1 MRGYMAQYIVLKHS
15 SPAGWVL
22 QKIGD
27 NYLKPPWALIDMS
40 AQATLGHSHV
50 IKARCSV
57 T

>member
-1 MRGYMAQYIVLKHS
+1 MAQYIVLKHS